1 MKTICDISKSI
12 MQQNFKNIYGWVF
25 LFVFT
30 CFAISLKQATP
41 RSKLG
46 KATEPYF
53 WYSGIGLIFIVASVI
68 TPRVPEKEGGII
80 QYITCQFSKSYLNL
94 LYLFILL
101 IYSINHI

>member
-1 MKTICDISKSI
+1 M
-12 MQQNFKNIYGWVF
+12 QNFKYKYICVGLF
-25 LFVFT
+25 LLFCFVT

-41 RSKLG
+41 CSKLG

-80 QYITCQFSKSYLNL
+80 QYVTCQFSKSYLNL
-94 LYLFILL
+94 FYLFIQL
-101 IYSINHI
+101 IYSIIHI